1 MITDTDNLF
10 AIIDSCIRLSQAES
24 SAFLE
29 SFSMI
34 KDKIIIKPLYTGDT
48 IMRKITILLLTIFSL
63 TAVAHADSGLI
74 NVKSAHNVKET
85 TDRLEK
91 ALNAKGMTVF
101 IRINHAEGAQKVG
114 KSLRPTELVIFG
126 NPKVGTPLMQCSQS
140 VAIDLPQKALI
151 WEDEKGTVWY
161 SFNDPGYLAQRHGL
175 AGCDAVLKKVGTA
188 LNNFAAAATKP

>member
-1 MITDTDNLF
+1 
-10 AIIDSCIRLSQAES
+10 
-24 SAFLE
+24 
-29 SFSMI
+29 
-34 KDKIIIKPLYTGDT
+34 
-48 IMRKITILLLTIFSL
+48 MRKLTILLMTIFSL
-63 TAVAHADSGLI
+63 TAIAHADSGLI

-85 TDRLEK
+85 ADRLEK

-114 KSLRPTELVIFG
+114 KNLRPTELVIFG

-151 WEDEKGTVWY
+151 WEDEKKTVWY
-161 SFNDPGYLAQRHGL
+161 SYNEPAYLAQRHGL
-175 AGCDAVLKKVGTA
+175 NGCDAVLEKVGKA